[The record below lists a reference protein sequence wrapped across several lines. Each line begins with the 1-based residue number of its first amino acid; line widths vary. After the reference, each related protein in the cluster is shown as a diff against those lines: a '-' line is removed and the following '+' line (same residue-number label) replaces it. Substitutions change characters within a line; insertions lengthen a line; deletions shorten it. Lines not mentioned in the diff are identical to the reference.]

1 MESELSDSSAT
12 HIAKC
17 LEKKKILKLRVCNYL
32 GCQSQF
38 DSRFNLRRHILL
50 VHTKIRPFKCDLC
63 EKRFGLNQHRLEHLT
78 THNLKEDTIQ
88 EIAEKKLTLRIFE
101 DHTNTRRSYSSPF
114 FTSLDEYSSSPLFLT
129 FQNPRERLRAKE
141 LDRRFIVVLS

>member
-88 EIAEKKLTLRIFE
+88 EIAEKKLTLRGSLPVFKVE
-101 DHTNTRRSYSSPF
+101 HGDHEIDKLQSYIH
-114 FTSLDEYSSSPLFLT
+114 EAKV
-129 FQNPRERLRAKE
+129 PRYVERGVMPYPE
-141 LDRRFIVVLS
+141 NFRF